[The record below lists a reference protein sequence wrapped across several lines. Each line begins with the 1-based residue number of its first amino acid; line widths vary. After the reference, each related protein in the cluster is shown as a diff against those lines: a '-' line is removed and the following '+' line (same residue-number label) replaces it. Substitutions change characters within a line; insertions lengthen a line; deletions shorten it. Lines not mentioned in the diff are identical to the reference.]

1 MILCMPTVGQKVRV
15 LDGQQWSFKLYS
27 ERRNYGAWEYFG
39 KDDGVAEIM
48 ARRSYYDDFVLD
60 REGYYAAYGRGA
72 MPERKH
78 LPVTIEGGSVLTIDR
93 IYLRKG
99 AGEFDSVTFIL
110 NGAKIP
116 GKKGANAR
124 VRFWVKLD
132 DVNQGNLELLPMEC
146 QC

>member
-15 LDGQQWSFKLYS
+15 LDGQQWSLKLYS

-39 KDDGVAEIM
+39 GDQGSAEIM
-48 ARRSYYDDFVLD
+48 ARRSYYDDFVHGH
-60 REGYYAAYGRGA
+60 EGYSASYARGVT
-72 MPERKH
+72 PERKQ

-99 AGEFDSVTFIL
+99 AGEFDSITFIL

-116 GKKGANAR
+116 GKKGSLAR
-124 VRFWVKLD
+124 VRFWVRLD
-132 DVNQGNLELLPMEC
+132 DVNSGNLELLPME
-146 QC
+146 